1 MFKKITFI
9 SSIIFASCSFAD
21 SGLYV
26 GVGVGYG
33 NMSNNTINGYNFLDG
48 GSERSAS
55 STLGS
60 IYAGFDFNRYV
71 GIQADYDYLSSMNF
85 AGGASNNQDYPS
97 SYSASQQVIAL
108 GVVGHLPFQLFANSL
123 SGLSVFGRLS
133 VGYSTLDFS
142 GGAIAKP
149 SDYGNPELFPGYAQS
164 LVPLIGA
171 GIEYGI
177 NAVGVR
183 LEYNYIG
190 NTTVNNNDIN
200 LINTS
205 NNLALLS
212 VLYHF

>member
-1 MFKKITFI
+1 MLKKLIFI
-9 SSIIFASCSFAD
+9 SSILFTNFAFAD
-21 SGLYV
+21 SGFYV

-33 NMSNNTINGYNFLDG
+33 SMSNNTVNGYNFLDG

-85 AGGASNNQDYPS
+85 AGGASNNQNFPS
-97 SYSASQQVIAL
+97 SYSATQQVIAL

-123 SGLSVFGRLS
+123 SGLSIFGRLS
-133 VGYSTLDFS
+133 VGYSTLDFN
-142 GGAIAKP
+142 GGAIATP
-149 SDYGNPELFPGYAQS
+149 STYDNPQLFPGYAQS
-164 LVPLIGA
+164 LVPLA
-171 GIEYGI
+171 GLGVEYGV
-177 NAVGVR
+177 NSVGVR

-205 NNLALLS
+205 NNLGLLS
-212 VLYHF
+212 ILYHF